1 MCILFYQYQLIKQ
14 MLFSSIL
21 DFLQTLLKGWSM
33 FCQLQKNPINIDEI
47 YKCWANL
54 N

>member
-21 DFLQTLLKGWSM
+21 DFLQPYSKDGQC
-33 FCQLQKNPINIDEI
+33 FVN
-47 YKCWANL
+47 YKKTP
-54 N
+54 